1 MVSTINPTLQ
11 PYTAA
16 AFFDSKDETTIVAEG
31 AGTSSERVVPIWA
44 IYALGVVTALV
55 PSLMR

>member
-1 MVSTINPTLQ
+1 MVSTINLQ

-16 AFFDSKDETTIVAEG
+16 TFFDSKDETTIVAEG
-31 AGTSSERVVPIWA
+31 AGTSSERAVPIWA